1 MRKNELATHL
11 GQVPD
16 CKKMTCPNQRRLTQI
31 YCSIKAFCLHLLTMW
46 QLFVNLPC
54 LTVIAVTSSRLQDKG
69 TTCSTAQETAGHCI
83 YYNCNRSPNA
93 KKFRAITGQTQIVWP
108 PTGEYQF
115 FLYWIYMTYDEASHN
130 RRCIFLFCTSTHLY
144 KHSHTLTR
152 THVRTRSHV
161 AFKTT
166 SLLKTDF
173 FVLSPDN

>member
-16 CKKMTCPNQRRLTQI
+16 CKKMSCPNQRRLTQI

-108 PTGEYQF
+108 PTGEYQI
-115 FLYWIYMTYDEASHN
+115 FLYWIYNIWWSITQLLKQEMY
-130 RRCIFLFCTSTHLY
+130 FLILHIHPFI
-144 KHSHTLTR
+144 HTLAR